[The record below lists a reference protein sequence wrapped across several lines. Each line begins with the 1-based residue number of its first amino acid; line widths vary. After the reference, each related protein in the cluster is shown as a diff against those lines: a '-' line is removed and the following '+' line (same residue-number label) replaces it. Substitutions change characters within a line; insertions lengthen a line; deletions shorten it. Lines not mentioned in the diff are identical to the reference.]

1 MINQTQNAKLEI
13 LWSTLNPPMD
23 DSINARQ
30 FKSDVIWLGIDQVQD
45 RHLLI
50 LLSDPPSA
58 ESAEFHSHG
67 ITAKTRDLILDDSI
81 RRSYFDIAC
90 KNNIDTKFFTY
101 VAADLIQRNLSDP
114 NSRLNIIL
122 SVLKS
127 WKWFWGVDKDLF
139 SLEES
144 LGLFGEL
151 VFLSRWLSP
160 AKAMNY
166 WMGPH
171 ADRHDFVSA
180 EASVE
185 IKTSR
190 TSSGGHVRHKI
201 SSLDQL
207 SDPETGILYLYS
219 LQVVKDRLASDSLI
233 SLTSEIEKALKNDPS
248 LCLFFRELLAMRNYT
263 PLARTAK
270 NTYRIVGESLY
281 QIKDNFP
288 RLTNDIFGKFIIPN
302 GIVNIAYELETAA
315 CEPYKIASKPDQ
327 LPAKIFS
334 DLL

>member
-1 MINQTQNAKLEI
+1 MINETQNAKLDSV
-13 LWSTLNPPMD
+13 WSTLNHPTGD
-23 DSINARQ
+23 KINARQ
-30 FKSDVIWLGIDQVQD
+30 FGSDIVWLGIDQSQS

-50 LLSDPPSA
+50 LLSDPSSA
-58 ESAEFHSHG
+58 KSAEFHSHG
-67 ITAKTRDLILDDSI
+67 ITAKTKDLILDDSI
-81 RRSYFDIAC
+81 KRSYFDITC
-90 KNNIDTKFFTY
+90 KNNVDTKFFTC
-101 VAADLIQRNLSDP
+101 VVADLMQRNLSDP

-122 SVLKS
+122 NVLKS

-139 SLEES
+139 SLEDS

-166 WMGPH
+166 WMGPY
-171 ADRHDFVSA
+171 ADRHDFVST

-185 IKTSR
+185 VKTSR
-190 TSSGGHVRHKI
+190 TSGDGHVRHKI

-207 SDPETGILYLYS
+207 SDPETGTLYLYS

-233 SLTSEIEKALKNDPS
+233 SLTSEIEMTLENDTS
-248 LCLFFRELLAMRNYT
+248 LLLLFRELLAMRNYT
-263 PLARTAK
+263 PLARIAT

-281 QIKDNFP
+281 QVKDGFP
-288 RLTNDIFGKFIIPN
+288 RLTHDIVDKFIVPN
-302 GIVNIAYELETAA
+302 GVVNITYELETAA
-315 CEPYKIASKPDQ
+315 CEAYKIASTPDQ
-327 LPAKIFS
+327 LPKKIFS